1 MPGWR
6 RSPGFDLGI
15 DFEEGLPDFANK
27 LITRVEGRI
36 EIMMGAGQTRQ
47 GGNSQGEGAQI
58 IHHVAIGLR
67 LTQVLDALHGL
78 ADEIDLGLEGEV
90 KRLCL

>member
-47 GGNSQGEGAQI
+47 GGNSQGEGAK
-58 IHHVAIGLR
+58 VVDGFAIGLG
-67 LTQVLDALHGL
+67 LAKGNDTLHGM
-78 ADEIDLGLEGEV
+78 ADEVYLGLKIE
-90 KRLCL
+90 R